1 MTTSTTTADSDPA
14 TTGKDGSESN
24 ADTPATPATET
35 GSESPTGD
43 ADDSAGKNSGNSEA
57 AKYRRQLRDT
67 EAERDALTAK
77 VEAYQ
82 RAEVERLAGELAMP
96 GDLFTLG
103 GMTVSDLLDENGEVD
118 PETVA
123 AKVAELLESRPG
135 LSANARIPAGPIYRN
150 FGQGATT
157 NNGGGSGASHSW
169 HDALRRG

>member
-1 MTTSTTTADSDPA
+1 MTTSTTTADSNPA
-14 TTGKDGSESN
+14 STGQDGSEPN
-24 ADTPATPATET
+24 ADTPATPNASEA
-35 GSESPTGD
+35 SESP
-43 ADDSAGKNSGNSEA
+43 AERSDDLAGKNGNAEA
-57 AKYRRQLRDT
+57 ARYRRQLRDT

-103 GMTVSDLLDENGEVD
+103 GLTVSDLLDENGEVD

-123 AKVAELLESRPG
+123 AEVAELLESRPG
-135 LSANARIPAGPIYRN
+135 LSANARIPAGPMYRN

-157 NNGGGSGASHSW
+157 NNGRGGGASHSW
-169 HDALRRG
+169 HDALRR